1 MVQNSEQYNQA
12 NLEKSVTAACLIP
25 ASSLPLPHFVISYP
39 FIVDSFY
46 HSNNSFIIKM
56 IVFSHFQNF
65 KIYDIALAFSRDL

>member
-12 NLEKSVTAACLIP
+12 NLEKSVTATCLIP

-65 KIYDIALAFSRDL
+65 KIYDIALAFSHDL